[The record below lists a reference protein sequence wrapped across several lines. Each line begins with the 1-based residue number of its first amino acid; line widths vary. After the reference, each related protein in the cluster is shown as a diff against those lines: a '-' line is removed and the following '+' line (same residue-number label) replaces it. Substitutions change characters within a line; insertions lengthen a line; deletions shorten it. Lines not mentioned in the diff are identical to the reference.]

1 MSETPATSK
10 TSPTEC
16 PSSASLTRSLA
27 IFLLLNALVLNGLIW
42 LVSPAGYKE
51 TVLQHSWDVL
61 RVDGSDDSWGAMGI
75 ALDYFRSGEKMP
87 IYSEVFFDRNVK
99 FQYPPSSLFAL
110 MAMQAMAHPARVR
123 ITDQDVYA
131 WPTVNDISGWLFLV
145 LTAAATAALLERR
158 LRRAMQV

>member
-1 MSETPATSK
+1 M
-10 TSPTEC
+10 
-16 PSSASLTRSLA
+16 TRSLA

-42 LVSPAGYKE
+42 LASPAGYKE

-61 RVDGSDDSWGAMGI
+61 RVDGSDNSWGAMAI
-75 ALDYFRSGEKMP
+75 ALDYFRSGEPLP

-110 MAMQAMAHPARVR
+110 MAMQAMARPERVR
-123 ITDQDVYA
+123 TTDQDVYA
-131 WPTVNDISGWLFLV
+131 WPTVNDIVGWLFLV

-158 LRRAMQV
+158 LRQRMRVRRYAAR

>member
-10 TSPTEC
+10 PSPAEC
-16 PSSASLTRSLA
+16 PSSVSLTRSLA

-61 RVDGSDDSWGAMGI
+61 RVDGSDDSWGAMSI

-99 FQYPPSSLFAL
+99 FQYPPSSLF
-110 MAMQAMAHPARVR
+110 
-123 ITDQDVYA
+123 
-131 WPTVNDISGWLFLV
+131 
-145 LTAAATAALLERR
+145 
-158 LRRAMQV
+158 